1 MKSEKEIRE
10 TIAKFEEI
18 KNEAYDKGKFLVAS
32 SITTIIETLKW
43 VLEVLKKLLKRTWGK
58 GGKKINLEWC
68 KE

>member
-18 KNEAYDKGKFLVAS
+18 KNEAYEEYDKRKFLVAS

-43 VLEVLKKLLKRTWGK
+43 VLEEDDLK
-58 GGKKINLEWC
+58 
-68 KE
+68 